1 MKIIEGQM
9 GVAASNVANFLECQ
23 ELTQLDLRAARGR
36 RRRIRSTWGPWTGAA
51 RSTIAGTDS
60 VTLCRLTTDPTDA
73 PLFRLLIEPN
83 QATAW
88 RHPVGS

>member
-60 VTLCRLTTDPTDA
+60 VTL
-73 PLFRLLIEPN
+73 LIEPN